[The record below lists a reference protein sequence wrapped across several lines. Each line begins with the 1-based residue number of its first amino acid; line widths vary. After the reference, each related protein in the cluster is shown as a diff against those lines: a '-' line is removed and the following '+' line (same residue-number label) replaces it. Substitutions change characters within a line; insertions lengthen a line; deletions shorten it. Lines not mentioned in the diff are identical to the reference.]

1 MSRLINTSC
10 RTARLVR
17 HVVLPD
23 PLPLDTNGMA
33 LDEKG
38 TKMFL
43 ISNTGVTVAQL
54 YQVPVSLA
62 TLSPAT
68 GASGTTVTL
77 RGCGFQ
83 SGATV
88 FFGTVQVSATFVDSN
103 TLKATVPTLQPG
115 PIRVAVKNP
124 DGYQYALD
132 DAYTVN

>member
-1 MSRLINTSC
+1 
-10 RTARLVR
+10 
-17 HVVLPD
+17 
-23 PLPLDTNGMA
+23 MA

-54 YQVPVSLA
+54 YQVPLSLA

-103 TLKATVPTLQPG
+103 TLKATVPTLKPG

-124 DGYQYALD
+124 DGHQYALD

>member
-1 MSRLINTSC
+1 
-10 RTARLVR
+10 
-17 HVVLPD
+17 
-23 PLPLDTNGMA
+23 MA

-43 ISNTGVTVAQL
+43 ISNTGVTVAPL
-54 YQVPVSLA
+54 YQVPLSLA

-103 TLKATVPTLQPG
+103 TLRRPFRPFSQDLSASLLRTRTATSTPSMMPTL
-115 PIRVAVKNP
+115 
-124 DGYQYALD
+124 
-132 DAYTVN
+132 